1 MNNIKA
7 GSLLK
12 RIIRKGPNVCR
23 KAESALESV
32 EYDIHCNIQQIIAQ
46 QTDIDTDASL
56 SLSWTSIKDNWSFF
70 LEELEPW
77 KTADYLFQYGV
88 FNIDI
93 HDEIEAEKSR
103 TKKTQLV
110 LHYLE
115 EKFSSC
121 MPTFVHVLK
130 ISNQDYILS
139 EIIKKEH
146 ELTSIPEGKRQDMF
160 C

>member
-1 MNNIKA
+1 MNP
-7 GSLLK
+7 LLK
-12 RIIRKGPNVCR
+12 NEEIFMFLIYFYI
-23 KAESALESV
+23 S
-32 EYDIHCNIQQIIAQ
+32 
-46 QTDIDTDASL
+46 DIDTDDSL
-56 SLSWTSIKDNWSFF
+56 SLSWTSIKDHCSFF
-70 LEELEPW
+70 LQELEPS

-115 EKFSSC
+115 EEFSSC